1 MRRVLLVEDL
11 PQVAEHLKSMLLREP
26 DVEVAGVQPS
36 AEAALTQTQTE
47 RPDVVMIDALLQ
59 DKKLKPFDL
68 AKRIRAASPGT
79 RIVVV
84 TVPQQPVTPRP
95 EEGVDAVFVLPGGAN
110 ELGAAIGA
118 VKKAERAVGDIV
130 AVFSPKG
137 GSGKTTLA
145 VNLACHLRHNGA
157 SVALMD
163 GVMQFGG
170 VRPVV
175 PTPADARSIVDLP
188 AGAGMGASIGDALW
202 EGPAGITV
210 LLAPPRPEEAELVAS
225 SEIANAVKLL
235 AQRFDYVIV
244 DTPSRLTDD
253 VLAVLDN
260 ANAIILVLTYDTAAI
275 ANARATLDT
284 FRALGYAKPI
294 LPVINRSDVSGGLT
308 RAAVEH
314 QLNVA
319 IVAEIPNDPKTVPEA
334 GNKQNPFVLGAPA
347 APVSQAL
354 ARLATVLVSQQRKA

>member
-1 MRRVLLVEDL
+1 MLVEDL
-11 PQVAEHLKSMLLREP
+11 PQVAEHLRTMLLREP
-26 DVEVAGVQPS
+26 EVEVMGIQPS
-36 AEAALTQTQTE
+36 AEAALAQTGTE

-68 AKRIRAASPGT
+68 AKKIRAASPGT

-95 EEGVDAVFVLPGGAN
+95 DEGIDAVFVLPGGAN

-118 VKKAERAVGDIV
+118 ETKPERHKADIV

-137 GSGKTTLA
+137 GSGKTTIA

-163 GVMQFGG
+163 GVMQFGS
-170 VRPVV
+170 VRALVA
-175 PTPADARSIVDLP
+175 TPADARSIVDLP
-188 AGAGMGASIGDALW
+188 AGAGMGAAIGDALW
-202 EGPAGITV
+202 EGPAGVTL
-210 LLAPPRPEEAELVAS
+210 LLAPPKPEEAELVAS

-244 DTPSRLTDD
+244 DTPSRLSDD

-260 ANAIILVLTYDTAAI
+260 ASSIILVLNYDPAAI
-275 ANARATLDT
+275 ANTRAVLDT
-284 FRALGYAKPI
+284 FRALGYTKPI
-294 LPVINRSDVSGGLT
+294 LPVVNRSDITGGLT

-314 QLNVA
+314 QLNIA
-319 IVAEIPNDPKTVPEA
+319 IIAEIPNDAKTVPDA
-334 GNKQNPFVLGAPA
+334 ANKQSPFILSAPA
-347 APVSQAL
+347 APVSQAIAQL
-354 ARLATVLVSQQRKA
+354 STVLIAQQRKA